1 MEKESMVIYKSII
14 SAIDLLPD
22 AEQKWEAIKGITD
35 FGFYDKKP
43 ESENPII
50 NMIYIQAIP
59 SLRGAKD
66 RYEKAVED
74 GKKGGRPAEVSTEKI
89 IQMKNEGMTNKQ
101 IADAMGC
108 TVKNIENRITSYKKN
123 NPNNPNN
130 PPRTTPITPTKN
142 DDIHPNNPNNPPI
155 TPLVFGDPNNPNNL
169 SVYVSEY
176 VSEYEYDDVDVYVAS
191 PDSSASPGNATDVA
205 QQQQQQQQQTL
216 SNLIKYKIREMWKP
230 GVKQNDVIKNIKSE
244 FGIDLTFADVN
255 EIWDKYKSSTEK
267 EKLKELADKEE
278 SDLRDQ
284 QKQDKALQRKLTHL
298 DDLMSAL
305 DNRGVMATDD
315 EVIAKCKEFYYS
327 NRPDKYK
334 WSCKDL
340 IEIVN
345 NSHSKINDTFDSVLK
360 EFVEIK
366 NNYV

>member
-14 SAIDLLPD
+14 SAIDLLPN

-35 FGFYDKKP
+35 FGFYDEEP

-59 SLRGAKD
+59 SLRNAKD
-66 RYEKAVED
+66 RYDIAVEN
-74 GKKGGRPAEVSTEKI
+74 GKKGGRPTEIPIEKI

-101 IADAMGC
+101 IADETGC
-108 TVKNIENRITSYKKN
+108 TVKNIENRITAYNKN
-123 NPNNPNN
+123 NPNNPKN
-130 PPRTTPITPTKN
+130 PPITKKVLG
-142 DDIHPNNPNNPPI
+142 DDIYPNNPNNPPI

-169 SVYVSEY
+169 SVSVSVSESEY
-176 VSEYEYDDVDVYVAS
+176 VSGSGSESGYPLGGTDEASLLGPAS
-191 PDSSASPGNATDVA
+191 PA
-205 QQQQQQQQQTL
+205 L
-216 SNLIKYKIREMWKP
+216 SDLLSQSNSNKILAEAKIIELHKRMKWDKLGEVIRDEFGLIYKP
-230 GVKQNDVIKNIKSE
+230 GDIAKIVRDKNEDEQNQILAQANNLKS
-244 FGIDLTFADVN
+244 
-255 EIWDKYKSSTEK
+255 
-267 EKLKELADKEE
+267 
-278 SDLRDQ
+278 Q
-284 QKQDKALQRKLTHL
+284 QKQDKALQRKLTYL

-345 NSHSKINDTFDSVLK
+345 NQYSKINDTFDSVVK
-360 EFVEIK
+360 EFVEIR

>member
-1 MEKESMVIYKSII
+1 
-14 SAIDLLPD
+14 
-22 AEQKWEAIKGITD
+22 
-35 FGFYDKKP
+35 
-43 ESENPII
+43 
-50 NMIYIQAIP
+50 
-59 SLRGAKD
+59 
-66 RYEKAVED
+66 
-74 GKKGGRPAEVSTEKI
+74 
-89 IQMKNEGMTNKQ
+89 MKNDGMTNKQ
-101 IADAMGC
+101 IADVMGC

-130 PPRTTPITPTKN
+130 PPITTPITPAKN
-142 DDIHPNNPNNPPI
+142 DDIYPNNPNNPPI

-176 VSEYEYDDVDVYVAS
+176 VSEYVSDDVYDDVYVAS
-191 PDSSASPGNATDVA
+191 PNDATDVA
-205 QQQQQQQQQTL
+205 QQQQQTTPL
-216 SNLIKYKIREMWKP
+216 SNSIKYKIREMWKP

-255 EIWDKYKSSTEK
+255 EIWDKYKSSK
-267 EKLKELADKEE
+267 ERDKLKELADKEN
-278 SDLRDQ
+278 SDLKSQ
-284 QKQDKALQRKLTHL
+284 QKQDKAFQRKLTHL
-298 DDLMSAL
+298 DELMSAL
-305 DNRGVMATDD
+305 DDRGVMATDD

-340 IEIVN
+340 IEVVK
-345 NSHSKINDTFDSVLK
+345 SKYSKINDTFDSVLK

>member
-14 SAIDLLPD
+14 SAIELLPD

-59 SLRGAKD
+59 SLRNAVE
-66 RYEKAVED
+66 RYERAVEN
-74 GKKGGRPAEVSTEKI
+74 GKKGGRPAEVSIEKI

-101 IADAMGC
+101 IADKMGC
-108 TVKNIENRITSYKKN
+108 SIKNIENRITSYNKN
-123 NPNNPNN
+123 N
-130 PPRTTPITPTKN
+130 
-142 DDIHPNNPNNPPI
+142 PNNPNNPPI

-169 SVYVSEY
+169 SVSVSVSESEY
-176 VSEYEYDDVDVYVAS
+176 VSESGSESGYPLGGTDEASLLGPAS
-191 PDSSASPGNATDVA
+191 PARSDPAS
-205 QQQQQQQQQTL
+205 Q
-216 SNLIKYKIREMWKP
+216 SNSNRVLAEAKIIELHKRMKWDKLGEVIRDEFGLVYKP
-230 GVKQNDVIKNIKSE
+230 GDIAKIVRDKNEDEQNQILTQANNLKS
-244 FGIDLTFADVN
+244 
-255 EIWDKYKSSTEK
+255 
-267 EKLKELADKEE
+267 
-278 SDLRDQ
+278 Q

-298 DDLMSAL
+298 DELMSAL

-345 NSHSKINDTFDSVLK
+345 NQYSKINDTFDSVVK
-360 EFVEIK
+360 EFVEIR